1 MRALEI
7 LLERRW
13 ILKSREKEL
22 YYQIKDELGTV
33 KKFLMEKLGY
43 QVIVNPY
50 LVKVEKMPA
59 TPENWMGI
67 QEFTR
72 KIEYV
77 FFCMILMFL
86 EEKEAEEQFVLSE
99 LTEYIQGQYREEQID
114 WTVYQYRRH
123 LIKVIKYCVNC
134 GILNLN
140 DGSEEN
146 FARDDTSEVLY
157 ENTGV
162 SRYFMKNFT
171 QDIMG
176 YTTPEDQAEKES
188 LSDSDTVKLKQRE
201 VEIKSQLE
209 GLKKNITGKQRQEEE
224 KKEKYQET
232 EQKIQLQ
239 FQKNEML
246 WEEIENSLEYMEEE
260 MAGVP
265 FDEFAFM
272 KKELTEQ
279 KGEQYSFQAHSELLK
294 DYMTKVRLGKT
305 TLEEEKGCQERYSRF
320 LQELDSYQEEKNK
333 AEREVLQYENQF
345 HEVKQETIESVY
357 RWEKENAE
365 LHLQS
370 DLLQEMAR
378 EIEKYTT
385 ETDYWNI
392 RGLANGEFE
401 RKSQELSGKV
411 LQQSRELSD
420 RRLEKDGICEELEQW
435 KNQKEPEP
443 ERSEVVE
450 KNRRLLKE
458 KGIPYLQLYKVIDF
472 DGKLDETQR
481 AYLEEALLHMGILDA
496 LIVPE
501 EYREQAL
508 ALDAGVCDRYIFSD
522 AAYVRNN
529 IMDFLDVD
537 NEEGDILLYQNV
549 SRILTA
555 IGWKEQ
561 DEETISESIEK
572 NRTWIDKRGNYGIG
586 IIEGTVT
593 KNYTP
598 CFIGAY
604 AREQYRIKKIQELEA
619 ECRRLED
626 TIQIAEDEITQLK
639 QRKSCLETEWKSF
652 PKEQDLKVAAK
663 ELEKKTNILEEIECK
678 VQIQK
683 GIVEKERKSLD
694 AVRLRVQEVCQKCYL
709 PPRLDVFTEA
719 EESLT
724 EYKEELMKVQISYG
738 NYINGISYAK
748 VQKEYLEGID
758 GDLDDIRYDL
768 NHMIR
773 NEREKRG
780 SLNSVMEQL
789 ALTDYEEIRERL
801 EHCIERLEK
810 LPSEIEASVTQSSHL
825 ETKEKQFIEKLGD
838 IEVSVGKYRQQKDR
852 FCTAF
857 EMEYQLGYVECPF
870 AVSDDAEERAEK
882 ICRMFMGR
890 FGNKRHS
897 EILEN
902 LQK

>member
-810 LPSEIEASVTQSSHL
+810 LPSEIEASVT
-825 ETKEKQFIEKLGD
+825 
-838 IEVSVGKYRQQKDR
+838 
-852 FCTAF
+852 
-857 EMEYQLGYVECPF
+857 
-870 AVSDDAEERAEK
+870 
-882 ICRMFMGR
+882 
-890 FGNKRHS
+890 
-897 EILEN
+897 
-902 LQK
+902 